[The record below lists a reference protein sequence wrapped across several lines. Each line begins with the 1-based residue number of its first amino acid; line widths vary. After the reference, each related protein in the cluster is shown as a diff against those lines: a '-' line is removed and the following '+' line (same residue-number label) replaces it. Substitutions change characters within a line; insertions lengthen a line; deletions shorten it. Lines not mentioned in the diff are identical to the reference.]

1 MSLISLSNDKL
12 LLEISPEMGAS
23 ITKFKNLKSGK
34 DIFRPFPNKKKI
46 IRKNCYFAGNLEKSE
61 LEGDIDEQIEVI
73 KITYDEMVN
82 KIKNS
87 EIIDLKTISAFNV
100 FDNHFKNDLL
110 EFNK

>member
-46 IRKNCYFAGNLEKSE
+46 IRKNCYFAGYFATVPYFGEIKKE
-61 LEGDIDEQIEVI
+61 CEV
-73 KITYDEMVN
+73 
-82 KIKNS
+82 
-87 EIIDLKTISAFNV
+87 DL
-100 FDNHFKNDLL
+100 
-110 EFNK
+110 